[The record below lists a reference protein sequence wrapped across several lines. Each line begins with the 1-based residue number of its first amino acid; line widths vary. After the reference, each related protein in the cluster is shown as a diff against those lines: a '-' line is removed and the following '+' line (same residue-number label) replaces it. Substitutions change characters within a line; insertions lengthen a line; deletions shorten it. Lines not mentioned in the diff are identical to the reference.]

1 MKTDIPTNGS
11 MVKNHISL
19 KTGFGLS
26 ATPRTLFLSWL
37 AAKLTFFWTDDK
49 SFFSFFV
56 LRGTQRISTV
66 CPTAGAQALVMSHV
80 VCHDIRATQGQHC
93 TAECRFS
100 LCEH

>member
-1 MKTDIPTNGS
+1 MTSAVRLQARCSGADAEPDELGERGVWRALRSDADAFFK
-11 MVKNHISL
+11 
-19 KTGFGLS
+19 GL
-26 ATPRTLFLSWL
+26 
-37 AAKLTFFWTDDK
+37 
-49 SFFSFFV
+49 V

-80 VCHDIRATQGQHC
+80 VCHDMRASQGQHC